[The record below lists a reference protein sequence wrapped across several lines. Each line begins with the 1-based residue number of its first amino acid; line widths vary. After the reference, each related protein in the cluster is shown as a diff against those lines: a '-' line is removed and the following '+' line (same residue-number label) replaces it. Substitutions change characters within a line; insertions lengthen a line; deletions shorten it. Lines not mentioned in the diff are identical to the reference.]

1 MPATTVFIPQ
11 LNGHKSGY
19 EHQIYSAE
27 NDIQFCYGEMFTEVN
42 NCHLE
47 ACSTQILIS
56 NKFVHIILRAFHSN
70 RSGAVEPVSVS
81 TRWPG
86 IRFLCT
92 FLFTE
97 SVILP
102 AIYKYTFMYYCDDY
116 YFGSTGLVGVPMK
129 RISRY
134 APSLSWISF

>member
-102 AIYKYTFMYYCDDY
+102 AYK
-116 YFGSTGLVGVPMK
+116 STNIHLCIIATIIISVQRAWLVCQ
-129 RISRY
+129 
-134 APSLSWISF
+134 